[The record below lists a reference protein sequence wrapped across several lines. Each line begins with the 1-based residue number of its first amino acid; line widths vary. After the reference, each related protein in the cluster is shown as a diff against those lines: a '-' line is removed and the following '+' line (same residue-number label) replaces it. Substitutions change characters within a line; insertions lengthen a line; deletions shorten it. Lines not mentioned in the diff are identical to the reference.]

1 MLKWFLAIFL
11 IVAVF
16 LGIYPFLGPFFGTE
30 SEQAELRGLPW
41 QIELHEDGSTEVF
54 GIVIGQSTLAAAR
67 ELLGEDM
74 DMAIVVKADEVGSLE
89 MYYGH
94 YRAGLL
100 GGKMV
105 LQAEADKADL
115 ERWRDNAARYDY
127 MASGS
132 AKRFYLSEQH
142 LQAALQSRI
151 TGISFIPNVNLDEDV
166 VRRRFGEA
174 AKRIEKDRAVH
185 FLYPDKGLH
194 IAISDDSKDVLQYV
208 SPDRFDKLSEPVLA
222 Q

>member
-1 MLKWFLAIFL
+1 MLKWFFAIFL
-11 IVAVF
+11 VVAVF
-16 LGIYPFLGPFFGTE
+16 LGFYPFFGKE
-30 SEQAELRGLPW
+30 SEKAELHGLPW
-41 QIELHEDGSTEVF
+41 QIELREDGATEVF
-54 GIVIGQSTLAAAR
+54 GIVIGQTTLATAR
-67 ELLGEDM
+67 ELLGDDM

-94 YRAGLL
+94 YRVGLL

-105 LQAEADKADL
+105 LQAEADSADI
-115 ERWRDNAARYDY
+115 ERWQDNAARYDY
-127 MASGS
+127 MASGN

-142 LQAALQSRI
+142 LQDALQSRI
-151 TGISFIPNVNLDEDV
+151 TGITFIPNVNLDEEV
-166 VRRRFGEA
+166 VRGRFGEA

-194 IAISDDSKDVLQYV
+194 IAISDDGKDVLQYV
-208 SPDRFDKLSEPVLA
+208 SPERFDKLSEPILA